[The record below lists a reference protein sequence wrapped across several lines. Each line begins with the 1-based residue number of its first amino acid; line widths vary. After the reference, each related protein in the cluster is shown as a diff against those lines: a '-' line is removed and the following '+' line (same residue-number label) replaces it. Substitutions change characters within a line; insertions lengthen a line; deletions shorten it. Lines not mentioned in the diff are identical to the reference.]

1 MKCPFCFYQDTE
13 VIETRHNE
21 ELMAVKRRRQCTKCQ
36 KRFTTM
42 ERVEDVNAM
51 VIKKD
56 GTREKYDTNKLKRGI
71 IEACSKT
78 RVDYAQI
85 EKIIEEVTKKVYS
98 KDPLEI
104 DSYEIGKIV
113 ADELKKIDKV
123 AYIRFASVFKEF
135 MDVDDFK
142 RELKQ
147 VK

>member
-1 MKCPFCFYQDTE
+1 
-13 VIETRHNE
+13 
-21 ELMAVKRRRQCTKCQ
+21 
-36 KRFTTM
+36 M
-42 ERVEDVNAM
+42 ERVEEVGAM

-135 MDVDDFK
+135 IDVGDFK
-142 RELKQ
+142 RELKR
-147 VK
+147 VGE